1 MTFLSKL
8 GAAILKFTQIVAGIA
23 PVAEAAF
30 PGQSVQIQ
38 TVSNDLAQIAQ
49 IVTNVEAVG
58 QALKLPGDQKLTGA
72 SPLVAQVILQSS
84 MLVGHSIDDE
94 TLFQKACTEI
104 AGGVA
109 DLLNSLKSNVA
120 TVNKT

>member
-94 TLFQKACTEI
+94 ALFQKACTEI